1 MKKINKNGSSAS
13 YDKGAKSPSK
23 HMDGAPKKNMM
34 DLSKAKTGAKA
45 PVQFMKAVKAGC

>member
-1 MKKINKNGSSAS
+1 MKKANKNGSSAS

-23 HMDGAPKKNMM
+23 HMDGSAKKNMVN
-34 DLSKAKTGAKA
+34 LAPSKTGAKA

>member
-1 MKKINKNGSSAS
+1 MKKYIKTAHGPM
-13 YDKGAKSPSK
+13 DKKGAKAPSK
-23 HMDGAPKKNMM
+23 HMDGSAKKNMM